1 MVIVNIWVLT
11 ITEGVRE
18 NLNEGKQKGCHAEAL
33 EACGGPLRLPFEGLR
48 VTPLFKIVLSLLIT
62 QHNRITTFTTHNNDL
77 GIWR

>member
-33 EACGGPLRLPFEGLR
+33 EACGRAFTLTLRGPQGD
-48 VTPLFKIVLSLLIT
+48 TPV
-62 QHNRITTFTTHNNDL
+62 
-77 GIWR
+77 